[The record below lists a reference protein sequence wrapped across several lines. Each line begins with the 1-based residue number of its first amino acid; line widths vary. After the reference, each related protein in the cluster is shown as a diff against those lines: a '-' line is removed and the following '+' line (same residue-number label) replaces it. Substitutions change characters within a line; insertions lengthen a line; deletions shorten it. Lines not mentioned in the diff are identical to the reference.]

1 MHNFF
6 FLKPTLNTE
15 RLCLRTINEGDAE
28 DIFAFTSLEQT
39 TAFLSWYPHKTIETT
54 RQFINSVIEKAGEGL
69 PNQWVIELKAEK
81 KVIGIAGFID
91 FNEEHKKAEIAF
103 VLSPHYGGKGYMTE
117 ALSKILEFG
126 FTLCRLKRIQAKAEP
141 ENTASVNVL
150 QRIGMQKEGI
160 LRSFIFRKND
170 FRDYVMLASIN
181 QTEV

>member
-39 TAFLSWYPHKTIETT
+39 TEFLSWYPHKTIDTT

-91 FNEEHKKAEIAF
+91 FSEEHKKAEIAF
-103 VLSPHYGGKGYMTE
+103 VLSPHYAGKGYMTE
-117 ALSKILEFG
+117 ALLKILDFG
-126 FTLCRLKRIQAKAEP
+126 FTQCRLKRIQAKAEP

-160 LRSFIFRKND
+160 LRSFIFRKNA

-181 QTEV
+181 QNEV

>member
-1 MHNFF
+1 
-6 FLKPTLNTE
+6 
-15 RLCLRTINEGDAE
+15 
-28 DIFAFTSLEQT
+28 
-39 TAFLSWYPHKTIETT
+39 
-54 RQFINSVIEKAGEGL
+54 
-69 PNQWVIELKAEK
+69 
-81 KVIGIAGFID
+81 
-91 FNEEHKKAEIAF
+91 
-103 VLSPHYGGKGYMTE
+103 MTE

-181 QTEV
+181 QNEV

>member
-1 MHNFF
+1 MISFF
-6 FLKPTLNTE
+6 SYKPTLNTE

-39 TAFLSWYPHKTIETT
+39 TEFLSWYPHKTIDTT
-54 RQFINSVIEKAGEGL
+54 RQFINSVIEKACDGI
-69 PNQWVIELKAEK
+69 PNQWAIELKAEK

-117 ALSKILEFG
+117 ALSKILDFG
-126 FTLCRLKRIQAKAEP
+126 FAQCRLKRIQAKAEP

-160 LRSFIFRKND
+160 LKSFIFRKNA

-181 QTEV
+181 QNEV